1 MLRDLRRSEADS
13 DVVFILTEKDILFLV
28 QEVWDSRS
36 AISNS
41 DEDLVLTR
49 WNQSAPWAPWNSFL
63 ITSDELDAHKAVSAQ
78 GEGYVL

>member
-1 MLRDLRRSEADS
+1 M
-13 DVVFILTEKDILFLV
+13 
-28 QEVWDSRS
+28 WDSRS

-49 WNQSAPWAPWNSFL
+49 WDMTAQWAPWNSFL

-78 GEGYVL
+78 GEGYVTVVVHIHRVVVVVGAVGSCVKKFIKNI